1 MIDPN
6 LSDVTSFPA
15 DDSRPALIA
24 RILELEPAMHRAM
37 GPSQPAFWLD
47 VELSMSQLKLL
58 LILHHTEAGH
68 VEAGHAEPGDRE
80 GGVRVGE
87 LARALGVTLPTASVV
102 LDRLVERELVRRDEA
117 RDDRRQKVC
126 RLTEAGRAL
135 VDRLAAGSR
144 LHTAALLAYLDSDGL
159 ALVCRAMEL
168 LIEASNRLREGM
180 APGLPLLLSQGDGS
194 PQAPLSE
201 PYGGPDPVER
211 AADLAHD
218 THR

>member
-1 MIDPN
+1 
-6 LSDVTSFPA
+6 LSEPTAFPA
-15 DDSRPALIA
+15 GDSRAALIA

-58 LILHHTEAGH
+58 FVLQHAEAGN
-68 VEAGHAEPGDRE
+68 AE
-80 GGVRVGE
+80 GVRVGE

-135 VDRLAAGSR
+135 LDRLAAGSR
-144 LHTAALLAYLDSDGL
+144 LHTAALLAYLDSDSL
-159 ALVCRAMEL
+159 ALVCRTMEL

-180 APGLPLLLSQGDGS
+180 TPGLPALLSEGAAS
-194 PQAPLSE
+194 APGGVE
-201 PYGGPDPVER
+201 PTGGATPSDEPSDEP
-211 AADLAHD
+211 AEPLIWPSTPSTGASA
-218 THR
+218 